1 MELSDLPDGFSILT
15 LIDSTSSG
23 MSPIFALEENGAR
36 NLLTLSGGNY
46 WLSRTF
52 DYGRYGG
59 YTFNYEIRTSGTRV
73 TSTGVQEGTL
83 ELPPLEGTDISGG
96 DPLSGGA
103 ARASVFHADHEDH
116 HGREEGTACRLRCV
130 LATRWGRR
138 LVAACETPGS
148 AFERRD
154 HHGRE
159 ANACR

>member
-1 MELSDLPDGFSILT
+1 MT

-73 TSTGVQEGTL
+73 TSTGV
-83 ELPPLEGTDISGG
+83 
-96 DPLSGGA
+96 
-103 ARASVFHADHEDH
+103 
-116 HGREEGTACRLRCV
+116 
-130 LATRWGRR
+130 
-138 LVAACETPGS
+138 
-148 AFERRD
+148 
-154 HHGRE
+154 
-159 ANACR
+159 